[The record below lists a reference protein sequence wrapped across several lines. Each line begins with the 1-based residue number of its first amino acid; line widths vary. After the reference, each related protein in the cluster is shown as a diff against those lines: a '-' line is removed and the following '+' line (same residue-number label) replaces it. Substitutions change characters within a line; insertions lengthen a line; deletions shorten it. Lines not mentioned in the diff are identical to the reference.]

1 MYTLENYFNQ
11 NGANEAISKLKA
23 SSNTLKARIKRNQ
36 TSKNVEILSQ
46 KLTNLFYPS
55 KTDSSVSDA
64 SSLFNQMLRQAFEEI
79 AGQKIANADFSVG
92 GAGYKYAKTPPKV
105 VSSVI
110 HTASIQNLLNSIE
123 QHVKNLV
130 SSNASIE
137 EINNKVNLLDAD
149 AAKAYNLIQSV
160 LQEMGANNISSLS
173 FSASSQFGGYSRL
186 SIQQAYNILKAFD
199 AGFKS
204 GKALSKT
211 DMGNIL
217 EYAIAL
223 LNEDLEFAE
232 KASIEELINS
242 ISKNVKGST
251 MTSRSSYGN
260 DFISVRLNMDGL
272 IQNAGKEL
280 VKNTDNSYTFGG
292 ITLHHATS
300 INPGA
305 KKYGKID
312 VTLGDLRVSAKN
324 WSDLTYTNFKTNV
337 TSLRS
342 IGSASLVDAISR
354 TSSALEN
361 YIWNMQ
367 DPRAGAPNAG
377 HSLAKIALYT
387 DIAMGFGNKKA
398 ANVLIINNRAAKE
411 VYIVDMANEI
421 LKAINGENSKFIL
434 EGYEEGAIVNTA
446 RRLMEA
452 VQRLPKE
459 VSQSGVYNTTM
470 LDYLHSIRASI
481 LYSH

>member
-11 NGANEAISKLKA
+11 NGANEAISKLKSA
-23 SSNTLKARIKRNQ
+23 SNTLKARIKRNQ
-36 TSKNVEILSQ
+36 TVKNVEILSQ

-55 KTDSSVSDA
+55 KLDNSISDA

-92 GAGYKYAKTPPKV
+92 GAGYKYAKTPPKIV
-105 VSSVI
+105 GSAL

-123 QHVKNLV
+123 QHTKNLI

-137 EINNKVNLLDAD
+137 EINNKINLLDAD
-149 AAKAYNLIQSV
+149 AQKAYSLIQSV
-160 LQEMGANNISSLS
+160 LQEMGVNNINTLTL
-173 FSASSQFGGYSRL
+173 SASSGFGGYSRL
-186 SIQQAYNILKAFD
+186 SIQQAYNTLKAFD

-223 LNEDLEFAE
+223 LNEDLDFAE
-232 KASIEELINS
+232 EATIQELINS
-242 ISKNVKGST
+242 ISKKVKGST
-251 MTSRSSYGN
+251 MTSRSSYGSS
-260 DFISVRLNMDGL
+260 FISARLNVDDLVRMG
-272 IQNAGKEL
+272 GKEMI
-280 VKNTDNSYTFGG
+280 KNTNNSYTFGG
-292 ITLHHATS
+292 ITLHHAAS

-312 VTLGDLRVSAKN
+312 VDLGDLRVSAKN
-324 WSDLTYTNFKTNV
+324 WSDLTYTNFKTGI

-354 TSSALEN
+354 TSNALEN

-367 DPRAGAPNAG
+367 DTRQGAPNAG

-398 ANVLIINNRAAKE
+398 ANVLIINNRAAQE
-411 VYIVDMANEI
+411 VYIIDMANEV
-421 LKAINGENSKFIL
+421 LKALNGENSKFVL

-446 RRLMEA
+446 RQLMEA

-459 VSQSGVYNTTM
+459 ISQSGIYNTTM

-481 LYSH
+481 LYRH